1 MNIDNFTS
9 QLTGGGVRPHLF
21 EVTGSIGEVEPA
33 SAKFLIKAAQL
44 PASTVGIIEVP
55 YKGRKIKIPG
65 DRTFAEWTITVISD
79 GNFDLRNAF
88 EKWMSKINS
97 HEGNISNPNDHTPGR
112 AGGVYQDWTIRQLDR
127 KGTTIHAYKMINC
140 FPSELSAMEVSYETT
155 DTIHE
160 FTATLQYSYWTAT
173 DGTTDGVPPVRK
185 G

>member
-21 EVTGSIGEVEPA
+21 EVDGSIGGVSPEGT
-33 SAKFLIKAAQL
+33 KFLIKAAQL
-44 PASTVGIIEVP
+44 PASTVGVIEVP

-79 GNFDLRNAF
+79 GKFELRNAF

-97 HEGNISNPNDHTPGR
+97 HEGNISNPNDHSPGR
-112 AGGVYQDWTIRQLDR
+112 AGGLYQDWTIRQFDR
-127 KGTTIHAYKMINC
+127 KGETIHAYKMVNC
-140 FPSELSAMEVSYETT
+140 FPTEVSAMEVSYETT

-160 FTATLQYSYWTAT
+160 FTVSLQYTYWTAT
-173 DGTTDGVPPVRK
+173 DGTTDGIPPVRK